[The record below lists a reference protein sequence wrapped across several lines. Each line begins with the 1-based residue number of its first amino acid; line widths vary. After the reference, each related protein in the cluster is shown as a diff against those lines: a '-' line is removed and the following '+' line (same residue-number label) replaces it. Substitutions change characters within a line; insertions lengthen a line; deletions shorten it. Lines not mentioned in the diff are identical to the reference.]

1 MKKGVSLFIFCFF
14 LVFGFLAVCCLF
26 LSGLLGGAQK
36 GHCYH
41 DGKEREGGNQTNKDS
56 REEW

>member
-1 MKKGVSLFIFCFF
+1 MKKGVSLFIFCF
-14 LVFGFLAVCCLF
+14 FGFLAVCCLF

-41 DGKEREGGNQTNKDS
+41 HGKEREGGNQTNNNA